1 MKEKL
6 AAFVGTSVRIVYLGV
21 VTVIGE
27 ILAGKA
33 LDVVLRGGKEAV
45 DGLLKLNPP
54 KQLLAIIDEQYGEQT
69 GLSRKDFFAWLEV
82 DELGDA
88 ILATLG
94 GDLIDG
100 KGGLLEELV
109 AQQLHDLALEERGEL
124 AGEIASSIVRLAP
137 WVQQELGDGISHL
150 SHKMDRQHERMLEAV
165 GARPESSGGPSS
177 AAEALLRGPLVQI
190 GREDDAR
197 RAQQLANSGK
207 PHAAADLF
215 MGIVAALR
223 EAALGVAADTYLGL
237 AGELYAEAGEAEAA
251 ATAISQAAEAQ
262 VRRGSSQA
270 RLTVGKLRE
279 VLSAEREWQADALE
293 ARIGFP
299 EDLAGAL
306 EALRVAA
313 ERTRRD
319 KGHLEHL
326 ANYCD
331 LLAFASE
338 FDTVLKVTADLSLA
352 EPADE
357 AELRLSLNRLDALDA
372 ANSYD
377 EEADWDDLLLAL
389 DRGDEPVWAGLAWQR
404 RGASFARAGQVDRS
418 QDAYRRAMA
427 AFSRAPGY
435 QEQAADAFYSLQLAV
450 IMNVAGWP
458 EMELRALAYEQRG
471 SPEAPVARAGRLAR
485 QGMDH
490 RIAGKLPDAFHD
502 YSLALEMHR
511 RSGSLQGQLEVSE
524 KLGEL
529 LLQASRPTMAMGFYI
544 AAGKSKEAAAAAKT
558 APSSDIAGALRAGGS
573 RWERDATL
581 AVIAEAGERLPP
593 QFLAEVGPWII
604 AEAKQDPDGC
614 HAPQPAYQAR
624 RALAAVLLG
633 LPDDQ
638 REPALSRVLTDLKE
652 GRFDIAR
659 TASHSLVYA
668 TSVGLTDATESLVES
683 FLTDPY
689 NSRISIEFLAER
701 VKEDDSAR
709 HAIEAAAV
717 DSGPALAVL
726 SLADLIAGNG
736 VLEKAAD
743 RAAKSLS
750 EAVNVKRT
758 ERGVSVGG
766 GRNVAQEAI
775 AAESA
780 SEDARAAAVERMLAI
795 ANDPADS
802 ELNRHAAAN
811 ALFNFGDAIPA
822 RQASAVVEGLAPA
835 AKGEYPLSQWD
846 QNVDDPLSRVQINMH
861 TPAVLQG
868 AAIGA
873 VGRVLRTYPDLS
885 REPLVEAARVAYQR
899 GPDSVIAA
907 ATDALAQVTDLDL
920 PVPIEALLCHRDSAV
935 RLAALRCW
943 QARNDG
949 LPSEDIVAGL
959 TADASLAVR
968 HNLLVLAVES
978 GEWSLV
984 EQFAESDE
992 HALIR
997 RLAEQRLKEIR
1008 ASSV

>member
-1 MKEKL
+1 M
-6 AAFVGTSVRIVYLGV
+6 

-33 LDVVLRGGKEAV
+33 LDVVLRGGKAAV
-45 DGLLKLNPP
+45 DKLLQLDPP
-54 KQLLAIIDEQYGEQT
+54 KRLLAIIYEQYGEQT

-100 KGGLLEELV
+100 KGGLLAELV
-109 AQQLHDLALEERGEL
+109 AHQLQNVAPEEREEL

-150 SHKMDRQHERMLEAV
+150 SHKMDRQHERLLEAV
-165 GARPESSGGPSS
+165 GAGPKSEDGPSS

-197 RAQQLANSGK
+197 RAQQLANAGK
-207 PHAAADLF
+207 PHAAAALF
-215 MGIVAALR
+215 MEIVAALR
-223 EAALGVAADTYLGL
+223 DATLGVVADTYLGL

-262 VRRGSSQA
+262 VLRGSSQA
-270 RLTVGKLRE
+270 RLTIGKLRE
-279 VLSAEREWQADALE
+279 VLPAERQWQADALE

-299 EDLAGAL
+299 EDLAGSL
-306 EALRVAA
+306 EALRAAA
-313 ERTRRD
+313 EHARGD
-319 KGHLEHL
+319 EEHLEHL

-338 FDTVLKVTADLSLA
+338 FDTVLNVTADLTIA
-352 EPADE
+352 GPTDE
-357 AELRLSLNRLDALDA
+357 AELRLCLDRLDALDA
-372 ANSYD
+372 SDSYGGG
-377 EEADWDDLLLAL
+377 ADWDELLLAL
-389 DRGDEPVWAGLAWQR
+389 DRVDEPVWTGLAWQR

-418 QDAYRRAMA
+418 QDAYRRAIA

-450 IMNVAGWP
+450 IMNAAGWP

-529 LLQASRPTMAMGFYI
+529 LLQANRPTMAMGFYI
-544 AAGKSKEAAAAAKT
+544 AAGKSKEAAIAAKT
-558 APSSDIAGALRAGGS
+558 APSSEIAGVLRAGGS

-581 AVIAEAGERLPP
+581 AVIAETGERLPAE
-593 QFLAEVGPWII
+593 FLAEVGRWVI
-604 AEAKQDPDGC
+604 AEANQDPDGF

-624 RALAAVLLG
+624 RALAAILLG

-638 REPALSRVLTDLKE
+638 REPALDQLLVDLKG

-659 TASHSLVYA
+659 TAGRSLVYA
-668 TSVGLTDATESLVES
+668 TSVGLTDGTEALVES
-683 FLTDPY
+683 FLADPY

-709 HAIEAAAV
+709 DAIEAAAV
-717 DSGPALAVL
+717 DSCPALAVL
-726 SLADLIAGNG
+726 SLAGLVAGNE
-736 VLEKAAD
+736 VLEEAAE
-743 RAAKSLS
+743 RAARTLS
-750 EAVNVKRT
+750 EAVNVERT
-758 ERGVSVGG
+758 ERGISVGG

-780 SEDARAAAVERMLAI
+780 SEEARAAAVERMLEI

-811 ALFNFGDAIPA
+811 ALFNFADAIPT
-822 RQASAVVEGLAPA
+822 RQVSAVVEGLAPA

-846 QNVDDPLSRVQINMH
+846 RNIDDPLSRVQINMH
-861 TPAVLQG
+861 TPAVLQE

-873 VGRVLRTYPDLS
+873 VGRVLRAYPDLS
-885 REPLVEAARVAYQR
+885 REPLAEAVIIAYQR

-907 ATDALAQVTDLDL
+907 ATDALAQVPDVDL
-920 PVPIEALLCHRDSAV
+920 PVPIEALLCHRDPAV

-943 QARNDG
+943 QTRHDG
-949 LPSEDIVAGL
+949 LPPEDIVAGL
-959 TADASLAVR
+959 AADANVAVR
-968 HNLLVLAVES
+968 HNLLVLAVET
-978 GEWSLV
+978 GGWSLV
-984 EQFAESDE
+984 EQLEDDE

-1008 ASSV
+1008 ASSVG